1 MSPRVGSEA
10 ESGSAAVARNTD
22 REETRP
28 KLTVW
33 PGTAPQAK
41 TPTPV
46 DRIGKL
52 TPAELA
58 ELAPPEARGVQSGA
72 FSKRFG
78 QEALDWSALRN
89 PTPLPPP
96 PAAEPIHVPSAVQ
109 PFYGKLPGAS
119 ERAELHIGDLSLE
132 LANPFV
138 GSSLNPP
145 PPAKRP
151 WLRPLLITLGGCLLM
166 GAGYVGAVYHV
177 ERHAA
182 SAVAKWTGAEVTPVI
197 AVVPD
202 APLHAATTPSAPIA
216 EPSIAQAAVVES
228 ELVVHPT
235 GEAEHTA
242 TPVEEVFSTE
252 EGLAVAEPEPS
263 IAAAPAEPPT
273 ASAVTTSITESTAT
287 AMSPRARRRAARA
300 AARAAAAAAAVAAA
314 QAGAKAVEAKPEVA
328 PAAPAAPAPAR
339 AVLAPNPYV
348 SRPVPVVAR
357 VAPVALAPVASGPVP
372 QTLSR
377 TQVQNALE
385 GMRGQLANCAA
396 GAHGRTSA
404 TVTISGAGRVTYAT
418 VDGAF
423 AGTPQ
428 GSCMARALRGAQ
440 FPQFASP
447 QLRVVYPFAL

>member
-52 TPAELA
+52 SAAELA
-58 ELAPPEARGVQSGA
+58 ELAPPDTRGVQSGA

-78 QEALDWSALRN
+78 QASLDWSALRN

-109 PFYGKLPGAS
+109 PFYGALPGTS
-119 ERAELHIGDLSLE
+119 ERAELHISDLSLE

-145 PPAKRP
+145 PPPKRP
-151 WLRPLLITLGGCLLM
+151 WLRPLLISLGGCLLI
-166 GAGYVGAVYHV
+166 GSGYLGAVYHV

-182 SAVAKWTGAEVTPVI
+182 SALTKWTRAEVTPVI
-197 AVVPD
+197 ELVPD
-202 APLHAATTPSAPIA
+202 APLHTAMPPTAPVV

-228 ELVVHPT
+228 DPAKQPVVQPT

-242 TPVEEVFSTE
+242 TAVEEVSSTE
-252 EGLAVAEPEPS
+252 QPVAVADVEPKVE
-263 IAAAPAEPPT
+263 AASVEQPT
-273 ASAVTTSITESTAT
+273 ASVVTTLATESTAT
-287 AMSPRARRRAARA
+287 ARSPRARRRAARA
-300 AARAAAAAAAVAAA
+300 AAHAAAVDAAA
-314 QAGAKAVEAKPEVA
+314 LQAAAKAVEAKPEDASAV
-328 PAAPAAPAPAR
+328 PAPAR
-339 AVLAPNPYV
+339 LVLAPNPYV
-348 SRPVPVVAR
+348 SRPAPVVVPAVQ
-357 VAPVALAPVASGPVP
+357 VAPAPVTSGPVP

-377 TQVQNALE
+377 TQVQNGLE
-385 GMRGQLANCAA
+385 GMRGQLQSCAA
-396 GAHGRTSA
+396 GAHGRMTA
-404 TVTISGAGRVTYAT
+404 NVTISGAGRVTYAI